1 MAFGARS
8 LSQDYMTHVVMLTRA
23 RRASRRARILTVRF
37 GTLARRLSGQPSG
50 RAAFEFVGKM
60 AVRDWQFR
68 RFFLAG
74 TIPLLAP
81 MVLGQRRGAFVSPFA
96 GGLSQSHLL
105 PHLIGI
111 VMMAVC
117 RILVYSAQHRAA

>member
-1 MAFGARS
+1 MWFVAVGLVGHASRPELFAPIALPAMTIAAVFMAFGARS

-23 RRASRRARILTVRF
+23 RRASRRAPGLTVRF

-50 RAAFEFVGKM
+50 RAAFAFVGKM

-81 MVLGQRRGAFVSPFA
+81 MVLG
-96 GGLSQSHLL
+96 LQS
-105 PHLIGI
+105 
-111 VMMAVC
+111 
-117 RILVYSAQHRAA
+117 R